1 MKTFKKLAYVIIV
14 PLLSLTLFSCG
25 HGGGGGGGNPPAT
38 TVITGQVVDAFVAGA
53 TVTAYQVNA
62 DGTRGAQIGTP
73 VQTDQSG
80 NYTLNLGT
88 YFGPVIITSTGGTFT
103 DTATGNTLDLTNSTL
118 TLSAIVPNASGYL
131 TAQINPLTTM
141 AANVAVTLAGQG
153 IPLATAADAANTT
166 IQDYFGLLS
175 PILDTALVN
184 LTTTGCMTGAN
195 QTSADVS
202 AILAGISQLAS
213 DNGVSPLDLVE
224 ALIQDVTSD
233 GLFDGSAGGTAISIS
248 LTSGSGTISLSTI
261 EGSGLTGLATAITTF
276 MNSSTSNVCGASV
289 DSGVIS
295 ALSDQNIFT
304 TPAAPT
310 GVTAAAGEG
319 SVLISWNTVTSAT
332 SYNVY
337 MAASPGVTP
346 TSTQLSG
353 YRSILNVTSPYTVSG
368 LTTGTTYYF
377 VVTAVSGASPYAG
390 SESAPSAEV
399 SATITTSASPG
410 TTNWAKSVTAGG
422 NQSIFS
428 SLAVASDGSVYAA
441 GYGIGT
447 GAYNFGNNVTAA
459 GTADSYNILLV
470 KYNSSGSAQWAKTV
484 TAASA
489 IDYSQLYSVSVGPD
503 GSVYAAGYLAGADTF
518 NFGNSVTAAGT
529 STTFNLVLVKY
540 NSSGVAQWA
549 RTVTGGSS
557 ASAFY
562 SVSVGSDGSVYAAG
576 SITGTGTYNFGNSV
590 TASGRYTNGNLVL
603 VKYNS
608 SGAAQWAQTV
618 TAGSGV
624 SSFEGVSV
632 ASDGSVCAA
641 GHIAGTGTYSFG
653 NSVTAAGTY
662 GGYNLVLV
670 KYNSSGV
677 AQWART
683 VTGGSS
689 DSDFYSVTAASD
701 GSVYAAGRIAGAGTY
716 NFGNSVTAAG
726 TSTSNLVLVK
736 YNSTGAAQWA
746 QTVSGGSDDS
756 QFNSVSMGPDG
767 SVFAAGYI
775 AGTGTYD
782 FGNSV
787 TVAGTNSS
795 FNVVLVSYDSSGVAK
810 WAQTV
815 TGGSS
820 DSDFYGVTAASDGSV
835 YAAGFIA
842 GAGTYSF
849 GNGVTAAGKYSL
861 YNIVLV
867 KYTTVLFTPTIT
879 ATAGPN
885 GSISP
890 SGSIPV
896 TYNGSQ
902 TFTVSANAGYIISA
916 VLVDGVPV
924 SGQSNTTFNYTF
936 ANVTANHTISATFE
950 FITGGSGGTGF

>member
-557 ASAFY
+557 ASALY
-562 SVSVGSDGSVYAAG
+562 SVSVGTDGSVYAAG

-590 TASGRYTNGNLVL
+590 TAAGR
-603 VKYNS
+603 
-608 SGAAQWAQTV
+608 
-618 TAGSGV
+618 
-624 SSFEGVSV
+624 
-632 ASDGSVCAA
+632 
-641 GHIAGTGTYSFG
+641 
-653 NSVTAAGTY
+653 Y

-787 TVAGTNSS
+787 TAAGTNSS